1 MNDVLIKLTGLW
13 ERERRGNPGNTYW
26 SGRLGAAKILV
37 FKNNR
42 KESDS
47 DPDYNVF
54 ITEPSPPRQDRPRRR
69 PQRVA
74 TRLMRPHARS
84 PMLGARS
91 SGVSTSESLPSA
103 STSARPMRCRGDHD
117 AITVSRTPRRAVTG

>member
-54 ITEPSPPRQDRPRRR
+54 ITEPSPPRQGRPPAAAAARGHSTHAAAREIAYAWSHEQRDQHERELAERFDQR
-69 PQRVA
+69 PPDEV
-74 TRLMRPHARS
+74 PW
-84 PMLGARS
+84 
-91 SGVSTSESLPSA
+91 
-103 STSARPMRCRGDHD
+103 
-117 AITVSRTPRRAVTG
+117 